1 MNARASPGVL
11 VTPSLELTRRIGAG
25 GMGTV
30 WLARHKSLQK
40 DVVIKLMAESMVAS
54 PSLRRRFA
62 QEASAGANVKSPHVV
77 QVFDTGISEELGPYI
92 VMELLEGEDLGARLS
107 RDGTMTP
114 PEVARLVT
122 QVAHALDR
130 AHAIGIVHRDIKP
143 PNLFLCEEPGAPFV
157 AKVLDFGVARLR
169 SDAAPLTRTGA
180 SLGTPTYMSPEQAAG
195 RGDVDGKSDLYAL
208 GLVAFRA
215 LTGAPAFARE
225 SFDALGLGVYN
236 LPAPKLSEHA
246 PLLPAAVD
254 AWFARACARDRDDR
268 FADGATMAL
277 ELSRALGLVPQE
289 PSAEAPEHAAPAP
302 APMHAARTD
311 DDAPM
316 SGGATLARDD
326 DPRSEPN
333 PEPVGPSEG
342 APAEPP
348 VAPIASPETPITDAG
363 LTQRTSPGEAREAAP
378 APKRRLPAV
387 GALVALAVIVA
398 GAWALRA
405 RSGEDTGSVRTPPS
419 SASVAPPAPTAIPIG
434 VLLDLSGERR
444 RSGEALLAATRAAE
458 KLVNESGGVL
468 ARPIRLVVKD
478 DQGDTGTFLKAATQ
492 ELLQTEGLK
501 VILGP
506 MTSAQVDV
514 VAPLAQAAGVLEITG
529 SATSPEL
536 STLQRPGERM
546 LFRTVP
552 SQTLQAKAL
561 ARVMR
566 GAATTPI
573 DRPVEP
579 PSRCAAVA
587 IVAPDDVDG
596 RPFVQVLGRAL
607 EQQGGRLVLTR
618 FVPAAPQ
625 VTYAADIGAVARS
638 GADCLVLALGP
649 KAAARYLR
657 QALTGSPA
665 DARTRRPTTYAVN
678 TLATDDFLAYAQDDP
693 RDPSLGSV
701 ANGVR
706 GVRPATKLTWRPEYL
721 EFTRLLPEVDA
732 GAEAGAEPFAAS
744 QFDAAMYAAMT
755 LETAGPSP
763 DASALRR
770 AFFAIAHGGN
780 VYGPHELPQLLA
792 AIRRGQK
799 VDYIGASGDVEVDE
813 NGDVEAELVTWVVE
827 AGKIVE
833 TGRVPPETD
842 AGR

>member
-1 MNARASPGVL
+1 MNARAAPGVL

-236 LPAPKLSEHA
+236 LPAPKLTDHA
-246 PLLPAAVD
+246 PALPAAVD
-254 AWFARACARDRDDR
+254 AWFARACARGRDDR
-268 FADGATMAL
+268 FADGATMAR
-277 ELSRALGLVPQE
+277 ELSRALGVATE
-289 PSAEAPEHAAPAP
+289 GASSETPEHAAPAP
-302 APMHAARTD
+302 PPASD
-311 DDAPM
+311 DPPM

-326 DPRSEPN
+326 APRSEP
-333 PEPVGPSEG
+333 EAEHDEG
-342 APAEPP
+342 SRREVPAEPSA
-348 VAPIASPETPITDAG
+348 APSAAPSPETPITDAG

-387 GALVALAVIVA
+387 VALVALAVIVA

-419 SASVAPPAPTAIPIG
+419 SASVPPPAPTAIPIG

-607 EQQGGRLVLTR
+607 EQQGGRLVQTR

-827 AGKIVE
+827 GGKIVE